1 MSIDSIS
8 AAYNKRA
15 EDSLRKPGTYS
26 KTTLDSTDFL
36 KLIAAQLQ
44 NQDMTNPM
52 SNSEMMEQLSQMSSI
67 QTMNDLQ
74 TAITNMND
82 IAVTNYSASLVG
94 KEVTV
99 AVEDSNGKLQTIEG
113 TVTGSG
119 LYSGETVVFVDG
131 KAYSLSQIMAIGKIP
146 EDFVEDDDKVDGAD
160 KPDTDDK
167 VDGADKPDTDDKVDG
182 TDTDNK
188 TEETDKVEDKTDEV
202 TDEKTDDVKEE
213 NKTDTVEEVQPEA

>member
-1 MSIDSIS
+1 MAIDSIS

-167 VDGADKPDTDDKVDG
+167 VDG

>member
-1 MSIDSIS
+1 MAIDSIS

-160 KPDTDDK
+160 KPDTDE
-167 VDGADKPDTDDKVDG
+167 KVDG

>member
-1 MSIDSIS
+1 MAIDSIS

-82 IAVTNYSASLVG
+82 IAVRFG
-94 KEVTV
+94 KELVIAEVSMGHT
-99 AVEDSNGKLQTIEG
+99 VEDYAEFEKLSAENRKGMATKPALCEKVPFPMTEQG
-113 TVTGSG
+113 QCA
-119 LYSGETVVFVDG
+119 FM
-131 KAYSLSQIMAIGKIP
+131 KAFLKS
-146 EDFVEDDDKVDGAD
+146 VEQV
-160 KPDTDDK
+160 P
-167 VDGADKPDTDDKVDG
+167 
-182 TDTDNK
+182 
-188 TEETDKVEDKTDEV
+188 
-202 TDEKTDDVKEE
+202 E
-213 NKTDTVEEVQPEA
+213 NKQQS

>member
-1 MSIDSIS
+1 MDIDSIS
-8 AAYNKRA
+8 AAYNKKA

-52 SNSEMMEQLSQMSSI
+52 SSSEMMQQLSQMSSI
-67 QTMNDLQ
+67 QTMTDLQ
-74 TAITNMND
+74 AAITNMND

-99 AVEDSNGKLQTIEG
+99 AVEDSEGKLQTITG

-119 LYSGETVVFVDG
+119 LYSGETIVFVDG
-131 KAYSLSQIMAIGKIP
+131 KAYSLSQVMAIGKIP
-146 EDFVEDDDKVDGAD
+146 DDFLKEEEDG
-160 KPDTDDK
+160 DT
-167 VDGADKPDTDDKVDG
+167 T
-182 TDTDNK
+182 TDTDNSTDTDNNTDTDNSTNTDNDTNTDTGDSSGSEG
-188 TEETDKVEDKTDEV
+188 TEETK
-202 TDEKTDDVKEE
+202 
-213 NKTDTVEEVQPEA
+213 PEA

>member
-1 MSIDSIS
+1 MDIDSIS
-8 AAYNKRA
+8 AAYNKKA

-52 SNSEMMEQLSQMSSI
+52 SSSEMMQQLSQMSSI
-67 QTMNDLQ
+67 QTMTDLQ
-74 TAITNMND
+74 AAITNMND

-99 AVEDSNGKLQTIEG
+99 AVEDSEGKIQTITG

-119 LYSGETVVFVDG
+119 LYSGETIVFVDG
-131 KAYSLSQIMAIGKIP
+131 KAYSLSQVMAIGKIP
-146 EDFVEDDDKVDGAD
+146 DDFLKEEEDG
-160 KPDTDDK
+160 DT
-167 VDGADKPDTDDKVDG
+167 T
-182 TDTDNK
+182 TDTDNSTDTDNNTDTDNSTNTDNDTNTDTGDSSGSEG
-188 TEETDKVEDKTDEV
+188 TEETK
-202 TDEKTDDVKEE
+202 
-213 NKTDTVEEVQPEA
+213 PEA

>member
-1 MSIDSIS
+1 MDIDSIS
-8 AAYNKRA
+8 AAYNKKA

-52 SNSEMMEQLSQMSSI
+52 SSSEMMQQLSQMSSI
-67 QTMNDLQ
+67 QTMTDLQ
-74 TAITNMND
+74 AAITNMND

-99 AVEDSNGKLQTIEG
+99 AVEDSEGKLQVITG

-119 LYSGETVVFVDG
+119 LYSGETIVFVDG
-131 KAYSLSQIMAIGKIP
+131 KAYSLSQVMAIGKIP
-146 EDFVEDDDKVDGAD
+146 DDFLKEEEDG
-160 KPDTDDK
+160 DT
-167 VDGADKPDTDDKVDG
+167 T
-182 TDTDNK
+182 TDTDNSTDTDNNTDTDNSTNTDNDTNTDTGDSSGSEG
-188 TEETDKVEDKTDEV
+188 TEETK
-202 TDEKTDDVKEE
+202 
-213 NKTDTVEEVQPEA
+213 PEA

>member
-1 MSIDSIS
+1 MDIDSIS
-8 AAYNKRA
+8 AAYNKKA

-52 SNSEMMEQLSQMSSI
+52 SNSEMMQQLSQMSSI
-67 QTMNDLQ
+67 QTMTDLQ
-74 TAITNMND
+74 AAITNMND

-99 AVEDSNGKLQTIEG
+99 AVEDSEGKLQTITG

-119 LYSGETVVFVDG
+119 LYSGETIVFVDG
-131 KAYSLSQIMAIGKIP
+131 KAYSLSQVMAIGKIP
-146 EDFVEDDDKVDGAD
+146 DDFLKEEEDG
-160 KPDTDDK
+160 DT
-167 VDGADKPDTDDKVDG
+167 T
-182 TDTDNK
+182 TDTDNSTDTDNNTDTDNSTNTDNDTNTDTGDSSGSEG
-188 TEETDKVEDKTDEV
+188 TEETK
-202 TDEKTDDVKEE
+202 
-213 NKTDTVEEVQPEA
+213 PEA